1 MCVCPWWLAYTFDNR
16 LRRLLYKPETV
27 LNPYV
32 KPGMTLLDLGCGMGF
47 FSIAMASLVGD
58 TGTVIAVDLQQQIL
72 DVMMNRASR
81 ANVAH
86 RIRPY
91 RCNDEDIGP
100 HTSVD
105 FALACYMLHEVPDR
119 ARFLRQVCATLK
131 PKARFLIME
140 PKFHVTKR
148 AFATSLAIATEAGL
162 VQVDAP
168 VISMSHTALLSN
180 EA

>member
-16 LRRLLYKPETV
+16 LRRLLYSPETV

-47 FSIAMASLVGD
+47 FSIAMARLVGD
-58 TGTVIAVDLQQQIL
+58 TGTVISVDLQQQIL
-72 DVMMNRASR
+72 DVMMTRADHVG
-81 ANVAH
+81 VAH
-86 RIRPY
+86 RIHPY
-91 RCNDEDIGP
+91 RCTDENLGSHAP
-100 HTSVD
+100 VD

-119 ARFLRQVCATLK
+119 ARFLQQVRAALK

-140 PKFHVTKR
+140 PRFHVTKR
-148 AFATSLAIATEAGL
+148 AFATSLAIAAEAGL
-162 VQVDAP
+162 VQVDSP

>member
-1 MCVCPWWLAYTFDNR
+1 MCVCPWWLAYSFDNR

-32 KPGMTLLDLGCGMGF
+32 NPGMTLLDLGCGMGF
-47 FSIAMASLVGD
+47 FSIAMATLVGD

-72 DVMMNRASR
+72 DVMMNRADR

-91 RCNDEDIGP
+91 RCAPDDIGP
-100 HTSVD
+100 HNAVD

-119 ARFLRQVCATLK
+119 ARFLQQVRACLK
-131 PKARFLIME
+131 PKARFLLME

-148 AFATSLAIATEAGL
+148 AFTESLAIAAENGL
-162 VQVDAP
+162 VKIDEP
-168 VISMSHTALLSN
+168 VIALSHAVLLLRDG
-180 EA
+180 